1 VSVPSGNCVID
12 VAHPTALLRHAGK
25 TVLVASAVPSA
36 LFYFTL
42 SLAGLPAAI
51 GAALGW
57 YYTVLVARHVRK
69 RPVVGAAMLGAGLMS
84 MRAVVAL
91 WTGSAYLYFLQPVA
105 GTVAT
110 ATSIA
115 VTAMAGRPLIERLL
129 HDFVPV
135 PEPLSERL
143 HRARFFHRTSAL
155 WTLTYVVNAVGT
167 VWLLTNA
174 SLGSFVL
181 IKSFMSPVLTSCAAT
196 VTFLLFRRL
205 LRREG
210 VSLRWAPAAQGV
222 HAGRYAATSFA
233 DTVPAGSSA

>member
-1 VSVPSGNCVID
+1 MPGDCVID
-12 VAHPTALLRHAGK
+12 VAHPAALLRHAGR
-25 TVLVASAVPSA
+25 TILVASLIPSVI
-36 LFYFTL
+36 FYATL
-42 SLAGLPAAI
+42 ELVGLPAAI
-51 GAALGW
+51 GSALAW
-57 YYTVLVARHVRK
+57 YYGVLVARHIRK

-115 VTAMAGRPLIERLL
+115 VTAMAGRPLIERLA

-135 PEPLSERL
+135 PAPLSERL
-143 HRARFFHRTSAL
+143 HRARFFHLTSVL
-155 WTLTYVVNAVGT
+155 WTLTYVVNAIGT

-181 IKSFMSPVLTSCAAT
+181 IKSFMSPVLTASAAT
-196 VTFLLFRRL
+196 VTFVLFRRV

-210 VSLRWAPAAQGV
+210 VRLRWAPAHQ
-222 HAGRYAATSFA
+222 
-233 DTVPAGSSA
+233 

>member
-1 VSVPSGNCVID
+1 MEVPAGNCVID
-12 VAHPTALLRHAGK
+12 VAHPAALLRHAGK
-25 TVLVASAVPSA
+25 TVLVASIVPSA
-36 LFYFTL
+36 LFYTTL
-42 SLAGLPAAI
+42 QTVNLSAAI
-51 GAALGW
+51 GVALAW
-57 YYTVLVARHVRK
+57 YYTVLVLRYVRK

-84 MRAVVAL
+84 MRAIVAL

-115 VTAMAGRPLIERLL
+115 VTAMAGRPLIERLV

-135 PEPLSERL
+135 PQPLSERL
-143 HRARFFHRTSAL
+143 HRARFFHRTSVL

-181 IKSFMSPVLTSCAAT
+181 IKSFMSPLLTASAA
-196 VTFLLFRRL
+196 VITFVLFRRL

-222 HAGRYAATSFA
+222 YATS
-233 DTVPAGSSA
+233 

>member
-1 VSVPSGNCVID
+1 MKVPAENCVID
-12 VAHPTALLRHAGK
+12 VAHPSALARHAGK
-25 TVLVASAVPSA
+25 TVLVASLVPSV
-36 LFYFTL
+36 LFYVTL
-42 SLAGLPAAI
+42 QTFGLSAAI
-51 GAALGW
+51 GAALAW

-84 MRAVVAL
+84 MRAIVAF

-110 ATSIA
+110 ATTIA
-115 VTAMAGRPLIERLL
+115 VTAMAGRPLIERLV

-143 HRARFFHRTSAL
+143 HRARFFHRTSVV
-155 WTLTYVVNAVGT
+155 WTATYVVNAVGT

-181 IKSFMSPVLTSCAAT
+181 IKAFMSPLLTCSAAAI
-196 VTFLLFRRL
+196 TFVLFRRL

-210 VSLRWAPAAQGV
+210 VSLRWAPAAQV
-222 HAGRYAATSFA
+222 
-233 DTVPAGSSA
+233 

>member
-1 VSVPSGNCVID
+1 VSVAAGHCVID
-12 VAHPTALLRHAGK
+12 VAHPSALARHAGK
-25 TVLVASAVPSA
+25 TVLVASIIPSSI
-36 LFYFTL
+36 FYATL
-42 SLAGLPAAI
+42 NIAGLPAAI
-51 GAALGW
+51 GAALAW
-57 YYTVLVARHVRK
+57 YYTVLVVRHLHG

-115 VTAMAGRPLIERLL
+115 VTAMAGRPLIERLV

-135 PEPLSERL
+135 PDPLAERL
-143 HRARFFHRTSAL
+143 NRARFFHRTSAL
-155 WTLTYVVNAVGT
+155 WAFTYIVNAVGT

-181 IKSFMSPVLTSCAAT
+181 IKSFMSPVLTSAAAL
-196 VTFLLFRRL
+196 VTFVLFRRL

-210 VSLRWAPAAQGV
+210 VSLRWAPATQGV
-222 HAGRYAATSFA
+222 ARS
-233 DTVPAGSSA
+233 

>member
-1 VSVPSGNCVID
+1 MDVAAGHCVID
-12 VAHPTALLRHAGK
+12 VAHPSALARHAGK
-25 TVLVASAVPSA
+25 TVLVASLIPSA
-36 LFYFTL
+36 LFYVTL
-42 SLAGLPAAI
+42 QLAGLPAAI

-57 YYTVLVARHVRK
+57 YYTVLVVRHLRK

-115 VTAMAGRPLIERLL
+115 VTALAGRPLIERLV

-143 HRARFFHRTSAL
+143 NAARFFHRTSVL

-181 IKSFMSPVLTSCAAT
+181 IKSFMSPLLTSTAAAI
-196 VTFLLFRRL
+196 TFVLFRRL

-210 VSLRWAPAAQGV
+210 VSLRWAPAAQEQ
-222 HAGRYAATSFA
+222 
-233 DTVPAGSSA
+233 